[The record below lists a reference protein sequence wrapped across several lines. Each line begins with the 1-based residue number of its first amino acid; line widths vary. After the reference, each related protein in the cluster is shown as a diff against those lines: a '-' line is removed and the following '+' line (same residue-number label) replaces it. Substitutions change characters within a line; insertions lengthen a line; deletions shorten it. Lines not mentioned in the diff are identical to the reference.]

1 SVLDKAKG
9 ALEGTAMLG
18 TAIPAAMIAPFAKE
32 FTGTPE
38 DEFTSK
44 YMYTPRT
51 EAGLL
56 FAEERGEQLG
66 SALEA
71 AGETPLGQAL
81 GKIVEKVPVYTPL
94 LGAPAQA
101 AGRISK
107 ATKKVTDTAQE
118 LTREGQDILRK
129 GNDYETIQE
138 GPFYRVRPASQR
150 SGQAVRGN
158 KEEAGAGAPDTG
170 GAVRGDVPQPITDA
184 QLTEIMAQPDNF
196 VRSVASQYAEE
207 VNGQPYELPEMAPSS
222 LLKQAPIGRAFDLAV
237 SEDPQYKKRVFEA
250 YGQAMP
256 EVIEQSGAK
265 NYDQLV
271 EAAYRQ
277 LAKETDA
284 QFRRLPVSM
293 SFHRAG
299 EGNYTDSKDML
310 RDVYGNRHLY
320 VFQGGDPH
328 PFLNQVDPVTGLN
341 DNEKFRAVH
350 DFFGHAIHGNQ
361 FGPKGEETAWLAHS
375 QMYSPLARLAMSTET
390 RGQNSVVNYTPLNA
404 QLKRS
409 LSEVEGRIM
418 EARRR
423 GQTDDLKE
431 LQAIKRDL
439 FNQFQYAPQQGLL
452 LPPEMIR
459 PDYAGKMPDYL
470 RPLIQPAPGTAQSAR
485 LTHFSYDPNMKMTDP
500 SRYGTGIKGAEA
512 GRLAGAPDIRPRTYF
527 YTGENP
533 RPETG
538 LGPFRYGTQADLYNI
553 EEDPLSF
560 RALAS
565 ESLRSPFTSKANPGM
580 VDPMEATTAAERLV
594 KEYGYPGYMNPEF
607 GAATVFQPLEVQ
619 RYARGG
625 DVHASSGGA
634 FEVPTPENLALD
646 PVLAAERERRRQEE
660 AQRMSQK
667 PLAEKIKGGLEA
679 AQTTASTVGRGV
691 LRPFAEL
698 AGQAV
703 GQKGLGERMVQS
715 APKPSTDIGQFYTG
729 QVSDVMQE
737 VGKFLE
743 PAKIPQGPYMPELLP
758 TLPFMSRPGMDM
770 TTERLEQEFAGPP
783 TGAIQL
789 QAAQAP
795 RSQLGMYSNAEQ
807 AALNL
812 PQAKGTGN
820 QFLAQLSKTPGV
832 KPAELEWTGLSDFL
846 KAKGDKPVTKAE
858 IQDYLAANRV
868 EVQEVRLGE
877 GKVKSFEQWAEDEGL
892 TPEAIRDFGPSLRN
906 SYEAFNQN
914 ASQKIDA
921 AKYAQYTLPGGE
933 NYREILLTL
942 PTTLRQ
948 TDAAR
953 LAKLNQL
960 IDEKT
965 GPNSGYSA
973 LSDDERLAIRA
984 EIKPLR
990 NERSELESKK
1000 IKYKSSHYKDQPNIL
1015 AHMRVNDRTDAD
1027 GNKVL
1032 FVEEL
1037 QSDWGQSG
1045 RDQGFKTNE
1054 KAELPE
1060 GTKFYDPRM
1069 FVPGGEPMF
1078 MVQLPEKVHG
1088 RDLFYGYTKEE

>member
-1 SVLDKAKG
+1 VVPKKFEAPPAYGTKRNPLAAALSQGMADAERRRAQEGREEIRSGLSVLDKAKG

-38 DEFTSK
+38 EEFVNK
-44 YMYTPRT
+44 YMYMPRS

-71 AGETPLGQAL
+71 AGETSFGQAL
-81 GKIVEKVPVYTPL
+81 GKIAEKVPVYTPL

-129 GNDYETIQE
+129 GNDYETSQE

-158 KEEAGAGAPDTG
+158 KEEAGTGAPDTG

-184 QLTEIMAQPDNF
+184 QLTEMMAQPDNF

-207 VNGQPYELPEMAPSS
+207 VNGQSYELPEMAPSS

-237 SEDPQYKKRVFEA
+237 SEDPQYKKSIFEA

-299 EGNYTDSKDML
+299 EGNYSDSKDML

-423 GQTDDLKE
+423 NQTDDLKD

-439 FNQFQYAPQQGLL
+439 FNQFQFAPQQGLL

-470 RPLIQPAPGTAQSAR
+470 RPLIKPAPGTAQSAR
-485 LTHFSYDPNMKMTDP
+485 LTHFSGEPSMKVTDP

-512 GRLAGAPDIRPRTYF
+512 ERLAGAPDIRPRTYF

-533 RPETG
+533 TPETG
-538 LGPFRYGTQADLYNI
+538 LGPFRYGAEADLYNLA
-553 EEDPLSF
+553 EDPLSF

-607 GAATVFQPLEVQ
+607 GAATVFQPLEVR
-619 RYARGG
+619 RYA
-625 DVHASSGGA
+625 
-634 FEVPTPENLALD
+634 
-646 PVLAAERERRRQEE
+646 
-660 AQRMSQK
+660 
-667 PLAEKIKGGLEA
+667 
-679 AQTTASTVGRGV
+679 
-691 LRPFAEL
+691 
-698 AGQAV
+698 
-703 GQKGLGERMVQS
+703 
-715 APKPSTDIGQFYTG
+715 
-729 QVSDVMQE
+729 
-737 VGKFLE
+737 
-743 PAKIPQGPYMPELLP
+743 
-758 TLPFMSRPGMDM
+758 PG
-770 TTERLEQEFAGPP
+770 
-783 TGAIQL
+783 
-789 QAAQAP
+789 
-795 RSQLGMYSNAEQ
+795 
-807 AALNL
+807 
-812 PQAKGTGN
+812 
-820 QFLAQLSKTPGV
+820 
-832 KPAELEWTGLSDFL
+832 
-846 KAKGDKPVTKAE
+846 
-858 IQDYLAANRV
+858 
-868 EVQEVRLGE
+868 
-877 GKVKSFEQWAEDEGL
+877 GKVVKGALSG
-892 TPEAIRDFGPSLRN
+892 
-906 SYEAFNQN
+906 
-914 ASQKIDA
+914 IDA
-921 AKYAQYTLPGGE
+921 AKQASK
-933 NYREILLTL
+933 
-942 PTTLRQ
+942 
-948 TDAAR
+948 AAR
-953 LAKLNQL
+953 RQERVDKNLQLWSGSEKKPPVYYHATTSEDDFRVFNPKLSQSQAEASFFTPSQDWANNWIGINPQSIEPFRMDNLGSRVIPAYVRAK
-960 IDEKT
+960 KT
-965 GPNSGYSA
+965 FDYENPDHVHAVMS
-973 LSDDERLAIRA
+973 RV
-984 EIKPLR
+984 
-990 NERSELESKK
+990 ELPKMT
-1000 IKYKSSHYKDQPNIL
+1000 I
-1015 AHMRVNDRTDAD
+1015 
-1027 GNKVL
+1027 
-1032 FVEEL
+1032 EE
-1037 QSDWGQSG
+1037 
-1045 RDQGFKTNE
+1045 FKT
-1054 KAELPE
+1054 L
-1060 GTKFYDPRM
+1060 
-1069 FVPGGEPMF
+1069 
-1078 MVQLPEKVHG
+1078 
-1088 RDLFYGYTKEE
+1088 